1 LYTTVG
7 KKLSLQKININK
19 MKKVIY
25 TVVAFALLLQSCGE
39 AKEETTEVSTETHA
53 ADSTVVEEKVMVD
66 GYEYYGIKEMD
77 TQGGVSVEEMKAIID
92 STGAF
97 EGKINTTLFGVCK
110 KAGCW
115 VTIDNPGGEPI
126 RVVFG
131 EHAFF
136 VPVDTQEGREV
147 IIEGMAVMDTTS
159 VDMQK
164 HFLDDAKEAGQE
176 VPQSAYD
183 EITEPLVEISFNAT
197 GILIK

>member
-1 LYTTVG
+1 
-7 KKLSLQKININK
+7 

-25 TVVAFALLLQSCGE
+25 SVFACTLLLKACGE
-39 AKEETTEVSTETHA
+39 QKEAEVKDENKTETTHEEEV
-53 ADSTVVEEKVMVD
+53 VVEEKVMVD

-77 TQGGVSVEEMKAIID
+77 SQGGVSVEEMIATID

-97 EGKINTTLFGVCK
+97 EGKINTALFGVCK

-136 VPVDTQEGREV
+136 VPVDTKEGREV
-147 IIEGMAVMDTTS
+147 VIEGVAVMDTTS
-159 VDMQK
+159 IEMQK
-164 HFLDDAKEAGQE
+164 HFLDDAKETGQE

-183 EITEPLVEISFNAT
+183 EITEPLVEVSFNAT

>member
-1 LYTTVG
+1 
-7 KKLSLQKININK
+7 

-25 TVVAFALLLQSCGE
+25 TVFAFALLLQSCGE
-39 AKEETTEVSTETHA
+39 QKEEEEVKDENKTETTHEEEE
-53 ADSTVVEEKVMVD
+53 VVEEKVMVD

-77 TQGGVSVEEMKAIID
+77 SQGGVSVEEMIATID
-92 STGAF
+92 STRAF
-97 EGKINTTLFGVCK
+97 EGKINTSLFGVCK

-136 VPVDTQEGREV
+136 VPVDTKEGREV
-147 IIEGMAVMDTTS
+147 IIEGVAVMDTTS
-159 VDMQK
+159 IEMQK
-164 HFLDDAKEAGQE
+164 HFLDDAKETGQE

-183 EITEPLVEISFNAT
+183 EITEPLVEVSFNAT

>member
-1 LYTTVG
+1 
-7 KKLSLQKININK
+7 

-25 TVVAFALLLQSCGE
+25 SVFAFTLLLQSCGE
-39 AKEETTEVSTETHA
+39 TKEENTEPATENQA
-53 ADSTVVEEKVMVD
+53 ADSTAVVEKVMVD

-77 TQGGVSVEEMKAIID
+77 AQGGVSVQEMIAIID

-97 EGKINTTLFGVCK
+97 EGKINTSLYGVCK

-136 VPVDTQEGREV
+136 VPVDTKEGREV
-147 IIEGMAVMDTTS
+147 VIEGKAIMDTTS

-183 EITEPLVEISFNAT
+183 EITEPLVEVSFNAT
-197 GILIK
+197 GILIKP

>member
-1 LYTTVG
+1 
-7 KKLSLQKININK
+7 

-25 TVVAFALLLQSCGE
+25 TVFAFALLLQSCGE
-39 AKEETTEVSTETHA
+39 QKEETKEETKTEVATEEV
-53 ADSTVVEEKVMVD
+53 VVEDEVVMVD

-77 TQGGVSVEEMKAIID
+77 AQGGVSVEEMIAIID

-97 EGKINTTLFGVCK
+97 TGKINTALFGICK

-136 VPVDTQEGREV
+136 VPVDTKEGREV
-147 IIEGMAVMDTTS
+147 IIEGVAVMDTTS
-159 VDMQK
+159 IEMQK
-164 HFLDDAKEAGQE
+164 HFLDDAKETGQE

-183 EITEPLVEISFNAT
+183 EITAPLVEVSFDAT
-197 GILIK
+197 GILIKP

>member
-1 LYTTVG
+1 
-7 KKLSLQKININK
+7 

-25 TVVAFALLLQSCGE
+25 SVFALAVMLQSCGQAEEKTPETSKE
-39 AKEETTEVSTETHA
+39 ASVE
-53 ADSTVVEEKVMVD
+53 DSTVVEEKVIVD
-66 GYEYYGIKEMD
+66 GYEYYGIKDMD
-77 TQGGVSVEEMKAIID
+77 SQGGVSVEEMIARID

-97 EGKINTTLFGVCK
+97 EGKINTTLFGICR

-136 VPVDTQEGREV
+136 VPVDTQEGKSV
-147 IIEGMAVMDTTS
+147 IIEGKAVMDTTS
-159 VDMQK
+159 IEMQK

-183 EITEPLVEISFNAT
+183 EITAPLVEISFDAS
-197 GILIK
+197 GILIKP

>member
-1 LYTTVG
+1 
-7 KKLSLQKININK
+7 
-19 MKKVIY
+19 MKKVSY
-25 TVVAFALLLQSCGE
+25 TVFAVALLLQSCGE
-39 AKEETTEVSTETHA
+39 QKEEVKDETKTETTHEE
-53 ADSTVVEEKVMVD
+53 TVVEEEEVVMVD

-77 TQGGVSVEEMKAIID
+77 ATGGVSVEEMKAIRD

-97 EGKINTTLFGVCK
+97 TGKINTALFGVCK

-136 VPVDTQEGREV
+136 VPVDTKEGREV
-147 IIEGMAVMDTTS
+147 IIEGVAVMDTTS
-159 VDMQK
+159 IEMQK
-164 HFLDDAKEAGQE
+164 HFLDDAKETGQE

-183 EITEPLVEISFNAT
+183 EITEPLVEISFNAS
-197 GILIK
+197 GILIKP